1 MKKESTQSSLDL
13 EELAEQSER
22 DQNTWYKIPKE
33 LIRNKYMIRGRKTN
47 DSEKWLL
54 NICFSKG
61 LVYFILET
69 ANLLL
74 FNLNS
79 ESYYNPLV

>member
-1 MKKESTQSSLDL
+1 MKKETTQSSLNL

-22 DQNTWYKIPKE
+22 DQNTRYKIPKE
-33 LIRNKYMIRGRKTN
+33 LIKNKYMIRGRKTN
-47 DSEKWLL
+47 DNEKWLL

-61 LVYFILET
+61 LYVLVYFILET

-74 FNLNS
+74 FNLN
-79 ESYYNPLV
+79 